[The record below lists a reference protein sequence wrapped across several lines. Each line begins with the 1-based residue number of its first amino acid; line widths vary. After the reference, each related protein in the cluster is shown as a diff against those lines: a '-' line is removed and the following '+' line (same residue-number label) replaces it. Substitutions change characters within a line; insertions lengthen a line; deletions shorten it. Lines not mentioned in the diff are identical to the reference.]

1 MYLLRPPRVYHYIET
16 LACVSCASCASC
28 DVYTKIVRRI
38 IAYIRTKF
46 LLKVSAST
54 DVCSSSDVNSVSA
67 CILLTLAV
75 YASFPDLIPA
85 VPLVPGTG
93 EVVEADCLIRHVL
106 ACVRAC
112 VCECVCV
119 RVCVSAC
126 ACVCV
131 CVRAC
136 MRVCVH
142 V

>member
-1 MYLLRPPRVYHYIET
+1 M
-16 LACVSCASCASC
+16 CVSCASCASC

-54 DVCSSSDVNSVSA
+54 DVCSSSEVNSVSA

-75 YASFPDLIPA
+75 YVSFPDLIPA
-85 VPLVPGTG
+85 VPLVHGTG
-93 EVVEADCLIRHVL
+93 EVVEADCLIRHVR

-112 VCECVCV
+112 
-119 RVCVSAC
+119 VCVSAC